1 MAYSAGSPPTTGV
14 SAEYSIETPPP
25 PTISFPR
32 PTATHRPPPHTTSL
46 TAEVMDAV
54 LFVLDDDKYVS
65 SQTNPFRSFEYI
77 IVLTVPSPTATQYIP
92 FHEMRFTRYNF
103 VSVFATA
110 VHVRRSVD
118 HAIEAV
124 FASLVGDPS
133 PPTIQTEPFHITE

>member
-1 MAYSAGSPPTTGV
+1 M
-14 SAEYSIETPPP
+14 
-25 PTISFPR
+25 
-32 PTATHRPPPHTTSL
+32 
-46 TAEVMDAV
+46 
-54 LFVLDDDKYVS
+54 LDDEMYVS

-77 IVLTVPSPTATQYIP
+77 IELTVPSPTATQYIP

-110 VHVRRSVD
+110 VHRLRSND

-133 PPTIQTEPFHITE
+133 PPTIHTVPFHMIE